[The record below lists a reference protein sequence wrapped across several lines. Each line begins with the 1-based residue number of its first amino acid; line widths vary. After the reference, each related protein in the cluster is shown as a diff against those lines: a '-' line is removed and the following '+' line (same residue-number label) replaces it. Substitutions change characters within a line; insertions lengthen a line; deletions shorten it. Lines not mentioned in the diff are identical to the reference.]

1 MNKSHLVILL
11 VACSS
16 SFRLTSAFVEVA
28 PQANRVAKNS
38 RIIREQRPLFI
49 LRSTKRNSDDASS
62 KVSKELVDALDLYP
76 MMESVAK
83 HAGTKRGRDSLLSLV
98 KYDEVQKKSEFVAN
112 YNNSRR
118 KDMLTSM
125 AGGSTFSGQKGTSM
139 RYDTRH
145 IIKVAESLD
154 EAQSEWMLIEEAT
167 RVLNGHEK
175 RQSSKKKKT
184 SLPLPPIYGE
194 SSSPWTISNEADS
207 DDDEWLVSI
216 TNGFSG
222 PMELENILQAEQVVT
237 RIIGSHAWAQNS
249 QISTRAPTLSEIFRG
264 IDLDVLNQVYEE
276 IAGTVVIRKG
286 NKSLSDPSGSKVCR
300 LKFPGG
306 ISRKS
311 LL

>member
-1 MNKSHLVILL
+1 
-11 VACSS
+11 
-16 SFRLTSAFVEVA
+16 
-28 PQANRVAKNS
+28 
-38 RIIREQRPLFI
+38 
-49 LRSTKRNSDDASS
+49 
-62 KVSKELVDALDLYP
+62 

-98 KYDEVQKKSEFVAN
+98 QYDEVQQKSEFVAN

-118 KDMLTSM
+118 KSMLTSM
-125 AGGSTFSGQKGTSM
+125 AGGSSFTGPKGTLSL

-145 IIKVAESLD
+145 IIKVADNLE
-154 EAQSEWMLIEEAT
+154 EAQHEWMLIKEAT
-167 RVLNGHEK
+167 RVLKGHEK
-175 RQSSKKKKT
+175 RSSSNGNKAA
-184 SLPLPPIYGE
+184 LPLPPIYGE

-249 QISTRAPTLSEIFRG
+249 RISTRAPTLSEIFGG

-286 NKSLSDPSGSKVCR
+286 KNSLSDPSGSKVCH
-300 LKFPGG
+300 LQLSGDFLSTHYYCNLHHAYANIDLF
-306 ISRKS
+306 ISIG
-311 LL
+311 